1 MKKNKEYGIRFFK
14 NFTELSQDFYN
25 NFDIDY
31 YESFQNAYRMR
42 IGKYQAIF
50 KIENDEIK
58 IINVIDINSRGDIYK
73 K

>member
-1 MKKNKEYGIRFFK
+1 MC
-14 NFTELSQDFYN
+14 
-25 NFDIDY
+25 
-31 YESFQNAYRMR
+31 
-42 IGKYQAIF
+42 IGKYRAIF

>member
-1 MKKNKEYGIRFFK
+1 MC
-14 NFTELSQDFYN
+14 
-25 NFDIDY
+25 
-31 YESFQNAYRMR
+31 

>member
-1 MKKNKEYGIRFFK
+1 MAWSVI
-14 NFTELSQDFYN
+14 
-25 NFDIDY
+25 IP
-31 YESFQNAYRMR
+31 NAYRMH
-42 IGKYQAIF
+42 IGKYHAIF